1 MDKKTAEH
9 MEEKVKK
16 FKDFES
22 RKKYLEFEIESLTK
36 RETEIQIRRINDVNL
51 KFEQKKLIKEFII
64 DVINEE
70 IVEIEKKMEEI

>member
-1 MDKKTAEH
+1 MDKKTAEY

-51 KFEQKKLIKEFII
+51 KFEQKKLIKEFVI
-64 DVINEE
+64 DVINKE